1 MPVNFEPQKTR
12 SRSGFDKNS
21 VKKVGTTGLSPS
33 VMIQEKGG
41 LKGNANPTSWDF
53 VVSGLRLCRAS
64 SADCG
69 LKQQILRFREGFAF
83 HFGRDDWIRTSDP

>member
-21 VKKVGTTGLSPS
+21 VKKVGTTGLPPAA
-33 VMIQEKGG
+33 VIQERGASKEMQI
-41 LKGNANPTSWDF
+41 P
-53 VVSGLRLCRAS
+53 LRGILLFLHFALAEQARPGYA
-64 SADCG
+64 